1 MRFFEY
7 KQSGTSP
14 TKYMLELNKE
24 EIERVKDLIQKV
36 IERLKEKK

>member
-14 TKYMLELNKE
+14 TKYMLELNEE
-24 EIERVKDLIQKV
+24 EIEKVKDLIQKV
-36 IERLKEKK
+36 IERLKEEK

>member
-36 IERLKEKK
+36 IERLKEEK